1 MWRMSTI
8 SLTQRYAGEIA
19 GELSCFDRV
28 VFFGTFKAIGWP
40 EAMGEYLHREGI
52 GLLEYGK
59 THANALRLEVAEH
72 IRSKAKQAGLEIIQ
86 VNHGERKEAVVERL
100 LEKRG
105 RHSGVVCILGA
116 MERCR
121 CYKVGKDREKG
132 FLRLEAGPGKCQHYY
147 VYFIDE
153 EFGLCHLRI
162 PTWAPF
168 RLQACGNRGRADACA
183 NVTWAPFRLQAC
195 GNGHEWLERQ
205 LRAEGIKF
213 TKEDNCFTHVGDYAA
228 AQALA
233 MKFDPQRLHT
243 MLGKMAAAWVAVYD
257 RFGAGLHWSIA
268 QAEWATDIIFK
279 KETVLHGLYREIV
292 RTAALEVECADIYR
306 FFGKRPTV
314 RGAAERS
321 SRFQTLVQGTRLK
334 HTLGPTSLKMYDKAR
349 RVLRIECTTHD
360 ITSFTHYRQV
370 EPRRSAGRKV
380 SAGSSGPGSGSGR
393 TQHAPMRRTIYSLPA
408 LAAAMEAAT
417 QRYLLFIS
425 QWPDRTKERHELCAV
440 SAPARDQNQRS
451 HRGLNFFHRE
461 DLQFLQAILRG
472 EHQIGG
478 LRNRT
483 LQAHL
488 PGWKPQ
494 KIGRTLRRFR
504 ALKLLKRVHGT
515 WKYYLTHRGLSVLVA
530 GRQVTERV
538 ILPALAA

>member
-1 MWRMSTI
+1 MSTI
-8 SLTQRYAGEIA
+8 AISQRYAAEIA

-28 VFFGTFKAIGWP
+28 VLFGTFKAIGWP
-40 EAMGEYLHREGI
+40 EAMAQYLHSEGI

-72 IRSKAKQAGLEIIQ
+72 IRSKAKKEGLEIIQ
-86 VNHGERKEAVVERL
+86 VNYGERKEAVVERL

-105 RHSGVVCILGA
+105 RRPGVVCILGA

-147 VYFIDE
+147 VYFMDR

-168 RLQACGNRGRADACA
+168 RLQACC
-183 NVTWAPFRLQAC
+183 
-195 GNGHEWLERQ
+195 NGHDWLEGQ
-205 LRAEGIKF
+205 LRAQGIRF
-213 TKEDNCFTHVGDYAA
+213 TKEDNCFTNLGDYAA

-233 MKFDPQRLHT
+233 MKFDPARLHT
-243 MLGKMAAAWVAVYD
+243 MLGKMAAGWVAVYG
-257 RFGAGLHWSIA
+257 RFGSSLHWSIA

-279 KETVLHGLYREIV
+279 KEAVLHGLYREIV
-292 RTAALEVECADIYR
+292 RTAAIEVQCADIYR
-306 FFGKRPTV
+306 FFGKRPTA

-334 HTLGPTSLKMYDKAR
+334 HTLGPTSLKMYDKAG

-360 ITSFTHYRQV
+360 ITSFTHYRKV
-370 EPRRSAGRKV
+370 EPRRSGGCKA
-380 SAGSSGPGSGSGR
+380 SAGSSGPGGGSGR
-393 TQHAPMRRTIYSLPA
+393 SQYAPMRRTIYSLPA
-408 LAAAMEAAT
+408 LAEAMEAAT
-417 QRYLLFIS
+417 RRYLLFIS
-425 QWPDRTKERHELCAV
+425 QWPDRTKERHDLCAV
-440 SAPARDQNQRS
+440 SASARDDKQRS
-451 HRGLNFFHRE
+451 YRGLNFFHRE
-461 DLQFLQAILRG
+461 DLLFLQALVRG
-472 EHQIGG
+472 EHQISG

-504 ALKLLKRVHGT
+504 ELKLLKPVKGT
-515 WKYYLTHRGLSVLVA
+515 RKYYLTHRGLSVLVA
-530 GRQVTERV
+530 GRQLTERI
-538 ILPALAA
+538 ILPALTA